1 MFQRLRESFARFM
14 YGRYGADHFGK
25 FLIYFS
31 LGAMIIN
38 LFAGSSL
45 LYWLSLIVLGYAYFR
60 MFSKNTNKRY
70 GENIKYLELKNR
82 VVGWVKG
89 KSFSTSR
96 NQDPTKKIFKCPGC
110 RQKVRVPKG
119 KGTILITCPKCKRQF
134 QKRT

>member
-1 MFQRLRESFARFM
+1 M

-31 LGAMIIN
+31 LGVMIIN
-38 LFAGSSL
+38 LFARSSL

>member
-14 YGRYGADHFGK
+14 YGRYGADRFGK

-31 LGAMIIN
+31 LGAMVIN

-70 GENIKYLELKNR
+70 RENIKYLELKNR
-82 VVGWVKG
+82 VVGWFRG
-89 KSFSTSR
+89 KNFGTSR
-96 NQDPTKKIFKCPGC
+96 NQDSAKKIFKCPGC

-119 KGTILITCPKCKRQF
+119 KGTILITCPKCRRQF

>member
-25 FLIYFS
+25 FLICFS
-31 LGAMIIN
+31 LGAMLIN
-38 LFAGSSL
+38 LFAGSSF

-70 GENIKYLELKNR
+70 RENIKYLELKNR
-82 VVGWVKG
+82 VVGWFKG
-89 KSFSTSR
+89 KNFGTSR

-119 KGTILITCPKCKRQF
+119 KGTILITCPKCGRQF